1 MESDLTQVVVI
12 LICLSLSFLF
22 SGMEAGVLALN
33 RLRIRQRLRAGD
45 RRAGLLLGFLED
57 RESFLWT
64 IFIGNSLTN
73 FLAVGLVAMS
83 LDEWVGGNAMVF
95 WLVFVGFILVLYALG
110 DLLPKMLFQALPN
123 RLCLALARP
132 YRFVHSALSP
142 VVSFL
147 NWLTRGLLRWT
158 GNQQYVD
165 RLFATRE
172 ELRLVMQETAQ
183 GLSTEE
189 RSMINR
195 VLDFQNLVVRHV
207 TIPLDK
213 VVRVDAGV
221 PMAEVL
227 RLCRKH
233 GFTRVPVQQ
242 MDRGRQRILGVVSLK
257 TALYQQGLD
266 SDKKAA
272 DYVKPALFVPE
283 NLRLEDA
290 LRRMQRGG
298 QRLAIVLGRDQRE
311 VGIVSLQDILKA
323 LFGEVSL

>member
-1 MESDLTQVVVI
+1 MESNLLQVAVI
-12 LICLSLSFLF
+12 LVCLSLSFLF
-22 SGMEAGVLALN
+22 AGMEAGVLALN

-45 RRAGLLLGFLED
+45 RRAGLLLGLLEH

-64 IFIGNSLTN
+64 IFIGNSLSN
-73 FLAVGLVAMS
+73 FLAVCLVAAT
-83 LDEWVGGNAMVF
+83 LHEWVGGNPAIF
-95 WLVFVGFILVLYALG
+95 WTGFLVFILLLYALV

-142 VVSFL
+142 VVSLL

-165 RLFATRE
+165 RLFGTRE

-183 GLSTEE
+183 GLSNEE

-195 VLDFQNLVVRHV
+195 VLDFQNLAVRHV

-213 VVRVDAGV
+213 VTKVDAAA
-221 PMAEVL
+221 PMSDVL
-227 RLCRKH
+227 RLCQER
-233 GFTRVPVQQ
+233 GLTRMPVQQ
-242 MDRGRQRILGVVSLK
+242 NDGGRQRILGLVSLK
-257 TALYQQGLD
+257 TALYQPGLD
-266 SDKKAA
+266 PAKTAS

-283 NLRLEDA
+283 NLPLEEA

-298 QRLAIVLGRDQRE
+298 QRLAIVLGRDRRE